1 MTSASS
7 SVWIKLIPFSS
18 HVLSIISDEFLW
30 DDISS
35 LILFISMISS
45 LIIIIDYVSVSFL
58 KVTSVLTELLVWMLI
73 RGRFEFPITFSL
85 FDVFKWFDLLLLTC
99 ELTLVHILL
108 LEIYETSLPCF
119 LLDKKNTIT
128 TDLIL

>member
-18 HVLSIISDEFLW
+18 HLLSIISDEFLW

-45 LIIIIDYVSVSFL
+45 LIIIIDYVSVSFW
-58 KVTSVLTELLVWMLI
+58 KVTSVLNELLVWTLI

-119 LLDKKNTIT
+119 LLDNKNTIT